1 MGDSAMIQ
9 ITGLTSNPSQSFNIP
24 DPVTRKTIYFNLYF
38 SDRCQCW
45 YFDLE
50 YEGFI
55 SKSNKLVRGPN
66 ILPRHIN
73 TLPFGLTVTVSDN
86 FEPFLINDM
95 VSGRVSLFLLTHDEV
110 EEVRDLII
118 DGETVP

>member
-1 MGDSAMIQ
+1 MIQ
-9 ITGLTSNPSQSFNIP
+9 ITGLTSSPSQSFNIP
-24 DPVTRKTIYFNLYF
+24 DPVTRKPIYFDLVF
-38 SDRCQCW
+38 SPRCQCW

-55 SKSNKLVRGPN
+55 SRGNKLVRGPN

-73 TLPFGLTVTVSDN
+73 TLPFGLAVVVADD

-95 VSGRVSLFLLTHDEV
+95 VSGRVLLYILDHSDV
-110 EEVRDLII
+110 EEIQARII
-118 DGETVP
+118 AGATVP